1 MMDEKN
7 VMGKGETLGEK
18 NEIGREKILNAKSG
32 YGMLFLW
39 ILVLLGGIALIVL
52 GPIFYSRQSIG
63 GGLLGT
69 SIALGVIL
77 FLFPLSACAG

>member
-32 YGMLFLW
+32 YGMLFLSLIH
-39 ILVLLGGIALIVL
+39 ILSSKAYCPV
-52 GPIFYSRQSIG
+52 
-63 GGLLGT
+63 
-69 SIALGVIL
+69 
-77 FLFPLSACAG
+77 C

>member
-32 YGMLFLW
+32 YGMLFL
-39 ILVLLGGIALIVL
+39 
-52 GPIFYSRQSIG
+52 
-63 GGLLGT
+63 
-69 SIALGVIL
+69 
-77 FLFPLSACAG
+77 